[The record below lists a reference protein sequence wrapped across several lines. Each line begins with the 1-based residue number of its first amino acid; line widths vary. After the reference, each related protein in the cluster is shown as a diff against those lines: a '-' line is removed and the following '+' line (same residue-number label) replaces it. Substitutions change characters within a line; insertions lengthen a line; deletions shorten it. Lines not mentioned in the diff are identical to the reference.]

1 MGKEQPFIQL
11 ENVSKWY
18 GKSMILDKLNFNVPY
33 GEIFGIIGKSGC
45 GKSTTLS
52 IIIGFLKPSE
62 GKVYFQSHDIYND
75 IREVQ
80 EQFGFAAQ
88 EVSFYPKLT
97 VKENLEYFGK
107 LYNLKHKRLK
117 ERIPEVLKLVNL
129 EGTEHLQ
136 GWKLSA
142 GMQKRLDIACAMIH
156 EPKVLLLD
164 EPTEDLD
171 PTLRLGL
178 LDLIK
183 KINHEKNVTVI
194 LTSHLLNE
202 VEYVCDRVAILDD
215 HKIVAIG
222 KINELKDDY
231 SKDSEIGIELE
242 DRNNQE
248 FIKLAKKIPNAKK
261 IIERQGKIYI
271 YTDKGAEIL
280 KSMLQAS
287 LQQKKKFNVTSITL
301 SKPSLEEVFQS
312 LTGKT
317 KEEVVE
323 EVKEEKKEVKTEEKK
338 EVKKVEKKEVKKS
351 KADEQAE
358 KELSKMAMQEKID
371 DSKIKSKKKK
381 DKK

>member
-1 MGKEQPFIQL
+1 
-11 ENVSKWY
+11 
-18 GKSMILDKLNFNVPY
+18 MILDKLNFNVPY

-381 DKK
+381 DKKWLS

>member
-18 GKSMILDKLNFNVPY
+18 GKAVILDKLSFNVPY

-62 GKVYFQSHDIYND
+62 GRIYFQSHDIYNN

-88 EVSFYPKLT
+88 EVSFYPRLT
-97 VKENLEYFGK
+97 VKENLEYFGR
-107 LYNLKHKRLK
+107 LYNLTHKQLK
-117 ERIPEVLKLVNL
+117 ERIPQILQLVNL

-171 PTLRLGL
+171 PTLRLEL

-202 VEYVCDRVAILDD
+202 VEYVCDRVAILND
-215 HKIVAIG
+215 HKIVAMG
-222 KINELKDDY
+222 KINELKENY

-248 FIKLAKKIPNAKK
+248 FIKLAKKIPNVKK
-261 IIERQGKIYI
+261 IVERQGKVYI
-271 YTDKGAEIL
+271 YTSKGTEIL
-280 KSMLQAS
+280 KSMLAAS

-312 LTGKT
+312 LTGKST
-317 KEEVVE
+317 KEEIVE
-323 EVKEEKKEVKTEEKK
+323 EIKEEKKEIKKEEKK
-338 EVKKVEKKEVKKS
+338 GVKKT
-351 KADEQAE
+351 KADNEAE
-358 KELSKMAMQEKID
+358 RELSKMAMQEKID
-371 DSKIKSKKKK
+371 DSKYKKKK
-381 DKK
+381 DKAR